1 MILSAQI
8 SNDLERHIL
17 LSYGNFIRPIFERI
31 SYNECDKNTTLIRK
45 DSIELSTPSLV
56 VDSGFTKIKSPVKPK
71 NATVMGPAGMAPI
84 RQSINSNNISSNSI
98 TVNNN
103 KTESNAKQNDITLSF
118 EERLQVTDEKLSTIE
133 SKSNSIEPP
142 TSDSLVHL
150 LVQGLQSKDKQMLET
165 VLSNK
170 DEKLIRNTI
179 KKLPIECIAL
189 FLYELQSCLF
199 NKGEHTLI
207 YLKWLELLLN
217 LRLTFLM
224 TVSLSNYLIFLPFLL
239 NLIQL

>member
-1 MILSAQI
+1 MIFSAQI

-17 LSYGNFIRPIFERI
+17 LSYGNLIRPIFERI

-84 RQSINSNNISSNSI
+84 RQSINNNNISSNSFN
-98 TVNNN
+98 VNNN
-103 KTESNAKQNDITLSF
+103 KTESNAKPNDITLSF
-118 EERLQVTDEKLSTIE
+118 EERLQITDEKLSAIE
-133 SKSNSIEPP
+133 SNSIEPP

-199 NKGEHTLI
+199 NKGEHTFI
-207 YLKWLELLLN
+207 YLKWLELLLH

-224 TVSLSNYLIFLPFLL
+224 TVSLFKLSHFLPFLL